1 MMAMPALPL
10 AKLDRDKPRLLPV
23 GQELLR
29 DALRVR
35 RKTVTALAAEL
46 GLSRKHLSNVL
57 NGHAAI
63 AMPLLQR
70 LGEALG
76 VEPELVVCLLDHGAE
91 PRPDPYGFMP
101 GWIVAH
107 DDLTLPM
114 EGWEML
120 ED

>member
-1 MMAMPALPL
+1 MAAPAATLG
-10 AKLDRDKPRLLPV
+10 ADKPVLLPV

-29 DALRVR
+29 RAMRARGLS
-35 RKTVTALAAEL
+35 VTAVAATL
-46 GLSRKHLSNVL
+46 GVSRKHLSNVL
-57 NGHAAI
+57 NGRAPI
-63 AMPLLQR
+63 AMAPMQQLCQ
-70 LGEALG
+70 ALG
-76 VEPELVVCLLDHGAE
+76 IAPELLVCLLDHGCE

-114 EGWEML
+114 EDWEML

>member
-1 MMAMPALPL
+1 MAALPL
-10 AKLDRDKPRLLPV
+10 ARLDQNKPVLSQA

-29 DALRVR
+29 DALRTR

-46 GLSRKHLSNVL
+46 GVSRKHLSNLL
-57 NGHAAI
+57 NSHAPVP
-63 AMPLLQR
+63 MPLLQQ

-76 VEPELVVCLLDHGAE
+76 IEPELLVCLLDHGPE

-101 GWIVAH
+101 GWVVAH

-114 EGWEML
+114 ESWEML
-120 ED
+120 EN